1 MVRGNFR
8 IIAEKER
15 RLFLLSFLSFCC
27 LIGGAEPL
35 SQNFH
40 PLYDTPRR
48 AATRARDNESLLS
61 LFWVKEGCLGSVCQ
75 YSGSIR
81 KVLEFDMNFAQKN
94 GKFIDFLDQTSKWV

>member
-40 PLYDTPRR
+40 PLYDNPRR
-48 AATRARDNESLLS
+48 AATRARDNESLIFVLGQRRLS
-61 LFWVKEGCLGSVCQ
+61 GCHSAGV
-75 YSGSIR
+75 SIR